1 MRNIKKTI
9 YIYSLIMFTV
19 GLHAQDITNWE
30 KSKLEAYVKDL
41 AIKEV
46 NANPAF
52 EEFRISN
59 STPVNFERFVSDQDY
74 SYITDEEDM
83 FFGIRKNDSFI
94 RTTFFNG
101 KEEDFIVVV
110 IVLLRTS
117 EIKSILRGDNMGF
130 SGDLILN
137 KK

>member
-1 MRNIKKTI
+1 
-9 YIYSLIMFTV
+9 MFTV